1 MPYAVFS
8 SKLPK
13 SGALALFLD
22 DDFALGALDIH
33 DDFTNFGNLNMPGH
47 GILDADDWGGERGL
61 HVGTLKGKIGIHHFA
76 VYELQIFA
84 IAKRLSPDDPAIFK
98 GDVFTV
104 PRKILTF
111 HDTVPHR
118 DIFCVPERILGVEY
132 TVFKHGI
139 RDVLE
144 GVFAFH
150 TNVAES
156 QVIGA
161 KHKVF
166 ALNRAVLHVDPAH
179 RPAELRG
186 NDVAATQ
193 FGISALP
200 QRLDAGQLA
209 CIRVHLGLQQP
220 VDGHRRGAAGLR
232 SEEQKR

>member
-1 MPYAVFS
+1 MPYAAFS
-8 SKLPK
+8 SKMPK

-47 GILDADDWGGERGL
+47 GILDADDWRGERGL

-84 IAKRLSPDDPAIFK
+84 ITKRLSPDDPAIFK

-132 TVFKHGI
+132 SVFKHGI
-139 RDVLE
+139 RDVL
-144 GVFAFH
+144 
-150 TNVAES
+150 
-156 QVIGA
+156 
-161 KHKVF
+161 K
-166 ALNRAVLHVDPAH
+166 
-179 RPAELRG
+179 
-186 NDVAATQ
+186 
-193 FGISALP
+193 
-200 QRLDAGQLA
+200 
-209 CIRVHLGLQQP
+209 
-220 VDGHRRGAAGLR
+220 
-232 SEEQKR
+232 